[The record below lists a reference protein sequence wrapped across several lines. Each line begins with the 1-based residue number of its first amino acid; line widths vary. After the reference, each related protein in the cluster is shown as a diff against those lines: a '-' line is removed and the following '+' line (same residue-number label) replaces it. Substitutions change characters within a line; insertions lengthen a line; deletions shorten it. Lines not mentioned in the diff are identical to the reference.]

1 MFGRVSS
8 PRSAW
13 TPRWRQH
20 PEVLFFNPH
29 LASNCSTCCIGM
41 RFMLAFQR
49 LCRAFQLLC
58 TLWNTTASSQVA
70 VHVNVEACWTTSS
83 RFQPHETHIQYAVV
97 CLNTKEPWTCWTT
110 TTTSAMTSW
119 ICVTLRGKHR
129 FKRQIINKTTS
140 QRKSHGNSHCVW
152 DQLSKSSKSSS
163 DLPNHRPLFLEKGR
177 AHHMAFENGNSS
189 ALEEPKVYCSYW
201 LLIGIVQ

>member
-41 RFMLAFQR
+41 RFMLAFQH

-70 VHVNVEACWTTSS
+70 VHVTVVWHVEPLPVDFNHI
-83 RFQPHETHIQYAVV
+83 RDTHTICC
-97 CLNTKEPWTCWTT
+97 CLFKKEPC
-110 TTTSAMTSW
+110 SHAERQPRHSRHDK
-119 ICVTLRGKHR
+119 LEHR
-129 FKRQIINKTTS
+129 FRRQIINKTYDFPAQIPWYFT
-140 QRKSHGNSHCVW
+140 QFVW
-152 DQLSKSSKSSS
+152 DQLSKSSKSSKLCKLCS
-163 DLPNHRPLFLEKGR
+163 NMTHRIHG
-177 AHHMAFENGNSS
+177 A
-189 ALEEPKVYCSYW
+189 
-201 LLIGIVQ
+201 GILMLT